1 MITEVVTFKVPEG
14 TAREQH
20 ASNSERSALAWS
32 ENPDLIRKNYL

>member
-14 TAREQH
+14 TTREQH
-20 ASNSERSALAWS
+20 FSNSERSALAWS